1 MTDQRR
7 DDWKP
12 VAAKAL
18 DLKPVD
24 LKPVDLTSRAG
35 YPLFTPVT
43 IRFSDTDKLGH
54 VNNVAIAAYF
64 EAARCELFY
73 KLMNETGV
81 GSNIDFVLA
90 RVAIDF
96 KREFFYPGTVTVGA
110 RFTRLGNRS
119 VTSGYGLFVGDA
131 CHATAEAVNVF
142 FDLEA
147 RQPIAPPPRLRQ
159 QLEAEL
165 NIR

>member
-7 DDWKP
+7 D
-12 VAAKAL
+12 

-24 LKPVDLTSRAG
+24 LKPVDSKPIDLTSRAA
-35 YPLFTPVT
+35 YQLFTPVT

-64 EAARCELFY
+64 EAARCELYY
-73 KLMNETGV
+73 KLMQETGV
-81 GSNIDFVLA
+81 GGNIDFVLA

-96 KREFFYPGTVTVGA
+96 KREFFYPGTVEVGS
-110 RFTRLGNRS
+110 RFVRLGNRS
-119 VTSGYGLFVGDA
+119 VTSGYGLFLGST

-142 FDLEA
+142 FDLET
-147 RQPIAPPPRLRQ
+147 RKPIAPPPRLRQ
-159 QLEAEL
+159 QLEQQL
-165 NIR
+165 NT